1 MYQGWNI
8 KSKLSEKVSNKF
20 TDDNYNLLKKIGTYG
35 RGELSRAAGG
45 GFLSFIVKKIHH

>member
-35 RGELSRAAGG
+35 RRGNYQEQQGVA
-45 GFLSFIVKKIHH
+45 F